1 MVEVLVAARAIR
13 AGERVGTRNVRW
25 QRWPRKAIVPGSLY
39 RQPGHTGPS
48 LSPAPARYPILA
60 GEPIAESKLLRPG
73 SGGVLASL
81 VAPGMRAISI
91 PIHAD
96 LAANNLVQPQDRVDV
111 LIIRKNGRGAH
122 TKSEL
127 LYRAAKVVALGKGIS
142 GHGRTV
148 TLELPASEL
157 PRLASALTNG
167 EISIAV
173 VAAGE
178 KNQKSH
184 VEPSKTTAAV
194 AVMKFGRPHHSK
206 ASEF

>member
-1 MVEVLVAARAIR
+1 
-13 AGERVGTRNVRW
+13 
-25 QRWPRKAIVPGSLY
+25 
-39 RQPGHTGPS
+39 
-48 LSPAPARYPILA
+48 
-60 GEPIAESKLLRPG
+60 
-73 SGGVLASL
+73 
-81 VAPGMRAISI
+81 MRAISI

-96 LAANNLVQPQDRVDV
+96 LAANSLVQPQDRVDV

-178 KNQKSH
+178 KNRKSH